1 VSPASLPGPGVDVE
15 VCLGIAAIDPAGV
28 WDQATWDYNTWT
40 HTDTPLG
47 DWSDVTC
54 DVLAPLTLG
63 AGSSPDGVVTRWEA
77 ATCAFTLAGSDW
89 DPRSGPYTGLLGP
102 ALPVRVRWRPT
113 GADDTAWA
121 TTFQGQTSD
130 DGFTYDPKSR
140 QAAVSATD
148 GTAILAA
155 FNGPEQSPQG
165 AGETAAQRVARIAD
179 EAGWPAD
186 RRDIT
191 PGGVAVQATTL
202 ADAAWTM
209 LLAVADTDLA
219 LLWINRAGE
228 LAYRPEGKVTPSH
241 TPVAVIGC
249 GVPPAPPPN
258 LIDPESSGFEAGTVG
273 HWSNYDKTALS
284 NTLAQ
289 ARTGVRSLLITVTA
303 DGDPLVFIGYPVAI
317 PVVAGAVYDVA
328 AWLYP
333 TAAAHDVRLNVWWLD
348 AAGGLA
354 GATAPATHAVP
365 GTWTRVAALGVQ
377 APPGAV
383 TVQLLPQPLAATAG
397 ETFYMDDVSM
407 VDVTPPPPGP
417 PTVDPVNI
425 VGQQPSVTRNIVSVS
440 RQAAEEGDTPATVTV
455 RDDASVA
462 RFLAHSYS
470 RTDLIHAD
478 DGWSQTLAQAILLSS
493 AWPSTSP
500 ASVDL
505 SSRADPAAAALLL
518 TLEPSLSVL
527 VTDGAGSWECE
538 PAGWSVTITPT
549 EIAGSVGLLDVSA
562 WYGGSWDDAGW
573 DTTRWGF

>member
-28 WDQATWDYNTWT
+28 WDQSTWDYNTWT

-130 DGFTYDPKSR
+130 DGFTYDPKTAR
-140 QAAVSATD
+140 AALSATD

-258 LIDPESSGFEAGTVG
+258 LIDPESSGFEAGTLG
-273 HWSNYDKTALS
+273 HWSNYQGGAIS
-284 NTLAQ
+284 NSLAQ
-289 ARTGVRSLLITVTA
+289 AHTGVRSMALTA
-303 DGDPLVFIGYPVAI
+303 DGSTNPAAFIGYPTAI
-317 PVVAGAVYDVA
+317 PVAGGVTYRVRAWYWSPFARPA
-328 AWLYP
+328 A
-333 TAAAHDVRLNVWWLD
+333 LNVWWLN

-354 GATAPATHAVP
+354 AAVAPSVPTTPGAWTLITIDATTPAD
-365 GTWTRVAALGVQ
+365 
-377 APPGAV
+377 AV
-383 TVQLLPQPLAATAG
+383 TVQLLPGMNLNPPPG
-397 ETFYMDDVSM
+397 EVLYIDDVSI
-407 VDVTPPPPGP
+407 VDVTPPPAGP
-417 PTVDPVNI
+417 PAVDPVNI
-425 VGQQPSVTRNIVSVS
+425 VGQQPTVTRNIVSVS
-440 RQAAEEGDTPATVTV
+440 RQAADENDTPATVTV

-478 DGWSQTLAQAILLSS
+478 DGWSQTVAQAILLSS

-527 VTDGAGSWECE
+527 VTDGAGAWECE
-538 PAGWSVTITPT
+538 PAGWSVTVTPT